1 MTIRSTSVLAI
12 SDECGARAG
21 ISSAATCA
29 AELIADSTEERSQRR
44 GEYQTTTD
52 PVRG

>member
-1 MTIRSTSVLAI
+1 MLRI
-12 SDECGARAG
+12 SAECGARAG

-29 AELIADSTEERSQRR
+29 APLIAASTAARSARL
-44 GEYQTTTD
+44 GEYHTTTD

>member
-1 MTIRSTSVLAI
+1 MTMRSTSVLRI
-12 SDECGARAG
+12 SEECGARAG

-29 AELIADSTEERSQRR
+29 ASSIAFRTAARSQRL
-44 GEYQTTTD
+44 GEYHTTTD